1 MVEEIDDIEQFEHRL
16 LGAEPWLN
24 NELTNI
30 DYAKI
35 ISFLQEL
42 KNIKLDYLDKRHKKN
57 EKVILARYDVLTI
70 DALVSTC
77 AREIGKKETLKG
89 VNTENGL

>member
-1 MVEEIDDIEQFEHRL
+1 MIEEIDDIEQFERRL
-16 LGAEPWLN
+16 LSTEPWLN
-24 NELTNI
+24 NELTGR

-57 EKVILARYDVLTI
+57 EKVILTRYDVLAI
-70 DALVSTC
+70 DALADICV
-77 AREIGKKETLKG
+77 RMINNEKFGEK
-89 VNTENGL
+89 NENNI

>member
-16 LGAEPWLN
+16 CSTELWLN

-70 DALVSTC
+70 DALVDTC
-77 AREIGKKETLKG
+77 ARMIGKKETLKG
-89 VNTENGL
+89 ENNGL